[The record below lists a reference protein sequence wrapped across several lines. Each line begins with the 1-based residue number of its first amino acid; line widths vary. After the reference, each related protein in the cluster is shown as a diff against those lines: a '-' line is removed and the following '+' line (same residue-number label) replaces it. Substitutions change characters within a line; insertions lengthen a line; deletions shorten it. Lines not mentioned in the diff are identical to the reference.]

1 MINDLALDCNKKKA
15 TLINFKVKEFLLL
28 LLLLLLLNL
37 KVNFII
43 FTRNKKKCESN
54 SYKNK

>member
-15 TLINFKVKEFLLL
+15 TLINFNAREFLLM
-28 LLLLLLLNL
+28 LLNL